1 MIKNVTERNAL
12 RLLGQRDMLYKVI
25 TTLAE
30 RRKRI
35 TLPLRQNEVNELFS
49 KILHDLEQQENKQQ
63 VRAYLT
69 TREQLEFDNYTT
81 SFDRFAVKHEQNIE
95 YAQMLLCPDNIVSKT
110 LNAKDV
116 HNG

>member
-35 TLPLRQNEVNELFS
+35 TIPFRYNEINDLLGKMVQ
-49 KILHDLEQQENKQQ
+49 DLERQENKQQ
-63 VRAYLT
+63 VREYLT
-69 TREQLEFDNYTT
+69 TREQLEYDNYTT
-81 SFDRFAVKHEQNIE
+81 SFARYAVKHVQNIE
-95 YAQMLLCPDNIVSKT
+95 YAQMLLCPDTLVSKI
-110 LNAKDV
+110 K
-116 HNG
+116 